1 MSERIYAWL
10 LRLYPSHFRKAYGDE
25 ALQLFRDR
33 ARDERGFLSGMRL
46 WLDLL
51 GDLAIS
57 IPREYRHNPRVVVA
71 SPARHRLDGTPSFHI
86 LEDKALSF
94 GSLLYGGV
102 VSLVVCGS
110 VLFVMDHG
118 RSHFALADS
127 GFQPGPRYAATTAK
141 ATPTVVFSYLPINPT
156 AGSTVSFTATV
167 TGVGN
172 RPTPTGNVRFL
183 YGYTF
188 LKAGTLH
195 NGVVTVKA
203 KVPIPKTRSFSA
215 LYLGDLNYKSALRI
229 EQK

>member
-10 LRLYPSHFRKAYGDE
+10 LRLYPSHFRKAYRDE

-57 IPREYRHNPRVVVA
+57 VPREYRHNPRVVVA
-71 SPARHRLDGTPSFHI
+71 SPAPHCLDGAPSFHI
-86 LEDKALSF
+86 LEDKTLSF

-102 VSLVVCGS
+102 VSLVVYGS
-110 VLFVMDHG
+110 VLFVMGHG
-118 RSHFALADS
+118 RSHFTFASS
-127 GFQPGPRYAATTAK
+127 GFQPRPGFAATAAK
-141 ATPTVVFSYLPINPT
+141 ATPTVVFSYLPTNPT
-156 AGSTVSFTATV
+156 PGSAVTFTATV
-167 TGVGN
+167 TGVGD
-172 RPTPTGNVRFL
+172 RPTPTGSLRFL

-188 LKAGTLH
+188 LKAGTLN
-195 NGVVTVKA
+195 NGVVTVNG
-203 KVPIPKTRSFSA
+203 KVPNPKTRPFRA
-215 LYLGDLNYKSALRI
+215 LYLGDLNYNSALEI

>member
-1 MSERIYAWL
+1 MSERIYTWL
-10 LRLYPSHFRKAYGDE
+10 LHLYPSHFRKVYGDE

-33 ARDERGFLSGMRL
+33 ARDERGLLSGIRL

-57 IPREYRHNPRVVVA
+57 VPREYRHNHRVVVS
-71 SPARHRLDGTPSFHI
+71 SPAPHCLDGTPSFHI
-86 LEDKALSF
+86 LEHKALSF

-102 VSLVVCGS
+102 VSLVVYGS
-110 VLFVMDHG
+110 VLFVMGHG
-118 RSHFALADS
+118 RSHFTFADS
-127 GFQPGPRYAATTAK
+127 NFQPHPRYAATTAK
-141 ATPTVVFSYLPINPT
+141 ATPTLVFSYLPTNPT
-156 AGSTVSFTATV
+156 TGSTVSFTATV

-188 LKAGTLH
+188 LNAGRLN
-195 NGVVTVKA
+195 NGVVTVKV
-203 KVPIPKTRSFSA
+203 KGPNPKTHPFRA
-215 LYLGDLNYKSALRI
+215 LYIGDLNYNSALQI